1 MDIDLDF
8 DPFYKEK
15 IMEKVR
21 DFYGEDNV
29 LNTITY
35 KTESTKSAILSAA
48 RGMDIPV
55 EEAQVLSNMV
65 PQIRGK
71 VLPLD
76 VCLNGDDD
84 NAPVNGFKEALNK
97 FPGLEKM
104 IRKIE
109 GLISGR
115 GVHAS
120 SVYIFNNG
128 YLAQNSLMR
137 APNGLKITAFNM
149 HQSDSM
155 GGLKMDFLF
164 TEAQS
169 KINTCLKLLLND
181 GLIEWQGSLYETYR
195 KYLHPDVLDYD
206 NKEMWEEVGRN
217 EIPDLF
223 QFDTQVGLE
232 CARKVKPENLNEL
245 TLANSVMRLMGEGER
260 PIDRF
265 VRFKNNINEWYK
277 EMDKEGLTEEEKEL
291 AKEVLGQSYGCSIEQ
306 ETLMVGAMKVAGFSL
321 KDSNSLRKVVA
332 KKQVKK
338 IPEMKELFFKNAT
351 D

>member
-15 IMEKVR
+15 IMERVKEY
-21 DFYGEDNV
+21 YGEDNV

-35 KTESTKSAILSAA
+35 KTESTKSAILTSA
-48 RGMDIPV
+48 RGMGVPL

-71 VLPLD
+71 VLSLD
-76 VCLNGDDD
+76 VCLKGDED
-84 NAPVNGFKEALNK
+84 NSPVNGFQEALNK

-109 GLISGR
+109 GIISGR

-155 GGLKMDFLF
+155 GGLKMDFLY

-169 KINTCLKLLLND
+169 KINACMKLLLED
-181 GLIEWQGSLYETYR
+181 GLIKWQGTLYDTYR

-206 NKEMWEEVGRN
+206 DKEMWTKVGKN

-232 CARKVKPENLNEL
+232 CARKVKPENLIEL

-265 VRFKNNINEWYK
+265 VRFKNNINEWYD
-277 EMDKEGLTEEEKEL
+277 EMEKEGLTKEEQEL
-291 AKEVLGQSYGCSIEQ
+291 AKKVLGQSYGCSIEQ
-306 ETLMVGAMKVAGFSL
+306 ETLMIGAMEIAGFSL
-321 KDSNSLRKVVA
+321 KEANALRKVVA
-332 KKQVKK
+332 KKVVKK
-338 IPEMKELFFKNAT
+338 IPEMKELFFKGAAE
-351 D
+351 

>member
-1 MDIDLDF
+1 
-8 DPFYKEK
+8 
-15 IMEKVR
+15 
-21 DFYGEDNV
+21 
-29 LNTITY
+29 
-35 KTESTKSAILSAA
+35 
-48 RGMDIPV
+48 
-55 EEAQVLSNMV
+55 
-65 PQIRGK
+65 
-71 VLPLD
+71 
-76 VCLNGDDD
+76 
-84 NAPVNGFKEALNK
+84 
-97 FPGLEKM
+97 
-104 IRKIE
+104 
-109 GLISGR
+109 
-115 GVHAS
+115 
-120 SVYIFNNG
+120 
-128 YLAQNSLMR
+128 MR

-265 VRFKNNINEWYK
+265 VRFKNNINEWYE

-306 ETLMVGAMKVAGFSL
+306 ETLMAGAMKVAGFSL
-321 KDSNSLRKVVA
+321 KDSNALRKVVA
-332 KKQVKK
+332 KKITKK
-338 IPEMKELFFKNAT
+338 IPEMKELFFKNAV